1 MNPVLV
7 ETILQLIVQD
17 LIPLAE
23 QVWKMFSNPAYV
35 PTQADW
41 DALKLLSQQT
51 ARTRMLDALKSN
63 GIDPA
68 SPQGVALLALT
79 P

>member
-1 MNPVLV
+1 MTADVIIQL
-7 ETILQLIVQD
+7 ILQLG
-17 LIPLAE
+17 IPIAE
-23 QVWKMFSNPAYV
+23 QVWKMFQSPAG

-41 DALKLLSQQT
+41 DALKALSANT
-51 ARTRMLDALKSN
+51 ARTRMLDALKAN

>member
-1 MNPVLV
+1 MSVDLIV
-7 ETILQLIVQD
+7 QLILQLGVPI
-17 LIPLAE
+17 AE
-23 QVWKMFSNPAYV
+23 QAWKMFATPNYV

-41 DALKLLSQQT
+41 DALKALAANT
-51 ARTRMLDALKSN
+51 ARTRMVDALKSN